1 MKTLSYSFLFA
12 TMVLVFSFT
21 YASPP
26 LPWKE
31 SKNTAVNMHHART
44 DSGLK
49 CWDPIGFG
57 TNLPTTADC
66 LQLAEHLLD
75 TDNLGLFHN
84 GRPINTFTLPVI
96 KNLRSCSVTVSVPE
110 LHTAITSWS
119 SIQNAVLEIAEE
131 CSVGQFPRGRSGGVK
146 YIGIVGYVRVTV
158 ERLNYLSSYNL
169 TTDLHPVS
177 RFSRNSNEKL

>member
-1 MKTLSYSFLFA
+1 MRTLSHSFLF
-12 TMVLVFSFT
+12 TTTGLIFSFT
-21 YASPP
+21 FASPP
-26 LPWKE
+26 LPWK
-31 SKNTAVNMHHART
+31 SLKNTALNIPHARA

-49 CWDPIGFG
+49 CWEPIGFG
-57 TNLPTTADC
+57 SNLPTTADC

-84 GRPINTFTLPVI
+84 GRPINSFTLPVV
-96 KNLRSCSVTVSVPE
+96 KNLRSCSVTVSLPD

-146 YIGIVGYVRVTV
+146 YIGIVGHVRVTV

-169 TTDLHPVS
+169 TADLHPVS
-177 RFSRNSNEKL
+177 RFSRNLNEKL